1 LGHSVNY
8 NVMKVMMIMMTSE
21 NSEEIF
27 TEKKENKLRD
37 VTSHI
42 FAQATH
48 AALPAPKLV
57 SK

>member
-1 LGHSVNY
+1 
-8 NVMKVMMIMMTSE
+8 MTSE